1 MSTQLI
7 GFSIGGVARRFL
19 VSPPSM
25 IWPANLVNCALFN
38 TLHSQQYAG
47 MGERGGITR
56 ERFFAYAFTGAFVW
70 CEPQQLAIV
79 VCDSDCNIVQTSS
92 LAISVSL
99 KRFSM
104 YTHLLTGH
112 SPSTIL
118 LLLGDVDP
126 ATEY

>member
-1 MSTQLI
+1 
-7 GFSIGGVARRFL
+7 
-19 VSPPSM
+19 M

-70 CEPQQLAIV
+70 CEPQQLEIV

-104 YTHLLTGH
+104 
-112 SPSTIL
+112 
-118 LLLGDVDP
+118 
-126 ATEY
+126 